1 MRTWGERMN
10 PKKSSSSTFFD
21 TLGTSFGTL
30 RLIFTDGLLTGISFE
45 NKNPQG
51 ISMAKSDISLLAKR
65 ELTEYFTGARTFFTC
80 RIMFTAG
87 TAFEKKV
94 WKMLREVPY
103 GETRTYKWLAE
114 RIGKPQAFRAVG
126 RALGKNPIPIVV
138 PCHRII
144 ESDGTLGG
152 YSSGIDIKRRLLEM
166 EYYTRLARIQ

>member
-1 MRTWGERMN
+1 MK

-21 TLGTSFGTL
+21 TLGTSLGTL
-30 RLIFTDGLLTGISFE
+30 RLIFTDGFLTGISFE

-51 ISMAKSDISLLAKR
+51 IVMAKSDISAQAKK

-80 RIMFTAG
+80 RTMFTVG

-94 WKMLREVPY
+94 WDMLGEVPY

-114 RIGKPQAFRAVG
+114 RIGKPRAFRAVG

-166 EYYTRLARIQ
+166 EYYIRLERI

>member
-1 MRTWGERMN
+1 MK

-21 TLGTSFGTL
+21 TLGTSLGTL
-30 RLIFTDGLLTGISFE
+30 RLIFTDGFLTGISFE

-51 ISMAKSDISLLAKR
+51 IVMAKSDISAQAKK
-65 ELTEYFTGARTFFTC
+65 ELTEYFNGARTFFTC
-80 RIMFTAG
+80 RTMFTVG

-94 WKMLREVPY
+94 WDILGEVPY

-114 RIGKPQAFRAVG
+114 RIGKPRAFRAVG

-166 EYYTRLARIQ
+166 EYYIRLERI